1 MSDIYLLAAF
11 GIQISRP
18 KVLNLMHSYVSHSN
32 HVYDRNNHL
41 GIDMIHECFFLAT
54 WFLILYLYTTYATPA
69 SIEKLLFV
77 SVSQHINFFLSLYD
91 YRNSCKSII
100 VFVPTQ
106 IRFCL
111 AFFCFWNK
119 KLETIVKT
127 FE

>member
-69 SIEKLLFV
+69 SIEKNIICLCV
-77 SVSQHINFFLSLYD
+77 TTYQFFYP
-91 YRNSCKSII
+91 CMTI
-100 VFVPTQ
+100 
-106 IRFCL
+106 
-111 AFFCFWNK
+111 
-119 KLETIVKT
+119 ETVVN
-127 FE
+127 